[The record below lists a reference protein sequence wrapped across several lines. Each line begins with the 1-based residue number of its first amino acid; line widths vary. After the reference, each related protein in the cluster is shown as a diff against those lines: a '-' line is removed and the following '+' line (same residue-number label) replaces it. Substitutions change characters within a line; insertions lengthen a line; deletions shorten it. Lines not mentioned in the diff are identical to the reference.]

1 MDETK
6 RVINAKIE
14 ATPNLRPFKL
24 NSDKYEKM
32 SYEDIVMLISSSNNL
47 AKILIAPAGILAAE
61 LLTDDVDLSNVV
73 GLADLSIAKH
83 GKQISGKNIYN
94 YDYLSGIEF
103 NVLIVLNPYHFDSIL
118 SDVVRSR
125 GVDGLRIIC
134 IDNAQHQSY

>member
-1 MDETK
+1 
-6 RVINAKIE
+6 
-14 ATPNLRPFKL
+14 
-24 NSDKYEKM
+24 M

-61 LLTDDVDLSNVV
+61 LLADDVDLSNVV

-134 IDNAQHQSY
+134 IDNARHQSY